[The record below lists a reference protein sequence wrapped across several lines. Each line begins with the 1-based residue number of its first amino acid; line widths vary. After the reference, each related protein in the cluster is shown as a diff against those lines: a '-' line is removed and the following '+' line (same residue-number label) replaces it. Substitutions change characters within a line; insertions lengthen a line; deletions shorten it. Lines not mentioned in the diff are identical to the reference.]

1 MAGDGLLSLRWN
13 NHRTSF
19 LQVLS
24 SLKDKQTYSDVTLA
38 CGGKFY
44 SVHKFVLS
52 TCSEY
57 FVDIMEKT
65 PCKHPI
71 IVLKDIRH
79 QDLEALLNYMY
90 LGEVNVLQTEL
101 GGLIKAAECLRIKGL
116 AVPDESPPPPPPPG
130 GTPQTPVKN
139 WDEGSPQTQTKRRR
153 YEDDSTS
160 SNSSPPR
167 KKSNSRPQSE
177 GPVEGAAT
185 EDQTET
191 SENNTKENTAPE
203 PSVQQ
208 AQEQQPNTTT
218 ELTREESP
226 HVSSEN
232 SQQEKTVVDNPVIK
246 EENMKYEDD
255 DVMHLPDTCSALEV
269 QMVESDGSS
278 QGTPGI
284 KYEVNLPGNAGGSS
298 LLPSVSQQYSTHPQS
313 FEEIVSQALP
323 GPSGMQADAGQ
334 SWDGS
339 RREGDMATSFHL
351 QGFSQQEGLNP
362 HHRGLQQVV
371 RAGHTSDL
379 MSEDVELPVMAA
391 DEALEVIMVEP
402 GNPSSHLPQL
412 GSHGGPLP
420 PTHQYS
426 HHLEEL
432 LPHTSPGRPVGG
444 TDQTPQHRCCYCKK
458 EFPFASR
465 LKRHLLVHTG
475 EKPFSCPICAFSS
488 AQRHNLE
495 RHVRLHHTSRASTT
509 AVPPPTH
516 TTSAPPSYSTTALPP
531 PHSTTAA
538 PPH

>member
-232 SQQEKTVVDNPVIK
+232 SQQEKQTVVDNPVIK

-362 HHRGLQQVV
+362 HHRGLQQVGQV
-371 RAGHTSDL
+371 RSGWGL
-379 MSEDVELPVMAA
+379 
-391 DEALEVIMVEP
+391 
-402 GNPSSHLPQL
+402 Q
-412 GSHGGPLP
+412 GS
-420 PTHQYS
+420 Y
-426 HHLEEL
+426 
-432 LPHTSPGRPVGG
+432 GRPLHQPSVQPPADANTGSNLHSYQRLTVSG
-444 TDQTPQHRCCYCKK
+444 DGRVPYVDEQQAKNDVSASFDKRYCQICGYKGQDVSQLRK
-458 EFPFASR
+458 
-465 LKRHLLVHTG
+465 HLRIHTG
-475 EKPFSCPICAFSS
+475 EKPYQCSKCGYCS
-488 AQRHNLE
+488 AQSSNLSVHMK
-495 RHVRLHHTSRASTT
+495 RHHTETLQQDTPRDFKLGGTGD
-509 AVPPPTH
+509 AVM
-516 TTSAPPSYSTTALPP
+516 LE
-531 PHSTTAA
+531 
-538 PPH
+538 

>member
-232 SQQEKTVVDNPVIK
+232 SQQEKQTVVDNPVIK

-362 HHRGLQQVV
+362 HHRGLQQVGAHN
-371 RAGHTSDL
+371 RPARRPCPFCNKEFAFTSDL
-379 MSEDVELPVMAA
+379 
-391 DEALEVIMVEP
+391 
-402 GNPSSHLPQL
+402 Q
-412 GSHGGPLP
+412 
-420 PTHQYS
+420 
-426 HHLEEL
+426 
-432 LPHTSPGRPVGG
+432 
-444 TDQTPQHRCCYCKK
+444 
-458 EFPFASR
+458 
-465 LKRHLLVHTG
+465 RHLRIHTG
-475 EKPFSCPICAFSS
+475 EKPFACPLCPYRSS
-488 AQRHNLE
+488 QRYNLV
-495 RHVRLHHTSRASTT
+495 RHRRIHSVQLSPPHHLPPSASS
-509 AVPPPTH
+509 PPPTTSTSSPPP
-516 TTSAPPSYSTTALPP
+516 TTSTSSPSSHLPP
-531 PHSTTAA
+531 TTIS
-538 PPH
+538 P

>member
-1 MAGDGLLSLRWN
+1 M
-13 NHRTSF
+13 
-19 LQVLS
+19 
-24 SLKDKQTYSDVTLA
+24 KQTYSDVTLA

-232 SQQEKTVVDNPVIK
+232 SQQEKQTVVDNPVIK

-362 HHRGLQQVV
+362 HHRGLQQVDSVEDTVHRV
-371 RAGHTSDL
+371 RGSVY
-379 MSEDVELPVMAA
+379 SEGSIPRGSCTLGQYGMEIPPLA
-391 DEALEVIMVEP
+391 DSRMDLEVRQAKEWRCLFPECGYV
-402 GNPSSHLPQL
+402 
-412 GSHGGPLP
+412 
-420 PTHQYS
+420 
-426 HHLEEL
+426 
-432 LPHTSPGRPVGG
+432 
-444 TDQTPQHRCCYCKK
+444 TDRESWLRQHFRK
-458 EFPFASR
+458 
-465 LKRHLLVHTG
+465 HTG
-475 EKPFSCPICAFSS
+475 EKPFSCPYCAFRS
-488 AQRHNLE
+488 AQRGNLNV
-495 RHVRLHHTSRASTT
+495 HVRRVHFAGQSPSIDCV
-509 AVPPPTH
+509 AVK
-516 TTSAPPSYSTTALPP
+516 SDFVNSS
-531 PHSTTAA
+531 
-538 PPH
+538 